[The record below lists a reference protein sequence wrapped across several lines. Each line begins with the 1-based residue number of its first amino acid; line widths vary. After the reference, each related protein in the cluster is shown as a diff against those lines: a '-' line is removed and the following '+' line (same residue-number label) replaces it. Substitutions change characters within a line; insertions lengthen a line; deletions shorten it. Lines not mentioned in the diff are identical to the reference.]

1 MRDNDDKAYK
11 RERAAAILKV
21 AAGQSVRQ
29 VALNGLL
36 KKRKPETVGIW
47 LDRLEAEGLSGLT
60 IRDGRG
66 RKAAYEP

>member
-1 MRDNDDKAYK
+1 MRDKDGKAYK

-29 VALNGLL
+29 VALHGLL
-36 KKRKPETVGIW
+36 QKRKPETVGNW
-47 LDRLEAEGLSGLT
+47 LDRLEAEGISGLT